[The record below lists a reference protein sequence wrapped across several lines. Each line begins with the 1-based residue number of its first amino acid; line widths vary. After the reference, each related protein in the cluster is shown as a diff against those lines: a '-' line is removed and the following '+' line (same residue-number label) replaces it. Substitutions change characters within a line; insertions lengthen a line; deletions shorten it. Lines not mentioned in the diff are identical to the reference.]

1 MLPSKATKILLV
13 EDDAAMKAVL
23 RTLLEIEGYIVSLPP
38 DRIDQQA
45 LVHFIRQEVPD
56 VILMDV
62 HLRDISGIDI
72 LRRVKDVDELKNT
85 RVIMTSGSDVKIL
98 CLEAGAANFI
108 LKPFMPDELL
118 SQLRG

>member
-1 MLPSKATKILLV
+1 MLQSKATKILLV

-23 RTLLEIEGYIVSLPP
+23 RTLLEIEGYIVSINP
-38 DRIDQQA
+38 DRFDQQA
-45 LVHFIRQEVPD
+45 LVDFIKQENPD

-72 LRRVKDVDELKNT
+72 LRRVKDEDELKNT
-85 RVIMTSGSDVKIL
+85 RVIMTSGSDVRDL
-98 CLEAGAANFI
+98 CFEAGAANFI

-118 SQLRG
+118 SQIRG